1 MLPLFIMAIENDTD
15 RQFVAG
21 LYQRHRDF
29 LLRCAQKILNDP
41 DRAYTALAETLTIR
55 VDRYSPWLTLI
66 RPA

>member
-29 LLRCAQKILNDP
+29 LLRCAAPK
-41 DRAYTALAETLTIR
+41 
-55 VDRYSPWLTLI
+55 RY
-66 RPA
+66 